1 MNVWFIP
8 QSLLTAAF
16 LRSMLLGVAVGVLY
30 DLTRAPRRA
39 FGIGQ
44 IGTTLLD
51 AIFVFCLL
59 LLVFAFFVVE
69 AYGVPRGWFACGI
82 VLGAVLYFR
91 SLSQLVLLLFVTILT
106 VFWKIWAFLAETG
119 RRIASLAAKPLR
131 RNGVFEKIRKK
142 SKFLFHFRTK

>member
-16 LRSMLLGVAVGVLY
+16 LRSVLLGVAVGVLY

-44 IGTTLLD
+44 AGTTLLD
-51 AIFVFCLL
+51 AGFVFCML
-59 LLVFAFFVVE
+59 LLVFCFFVVE

-82 VLGAVLYFR
+82 VLGALLYFR
-91 SLSQLVLLLFVTILT
+91 TLSQLMLLLLVAILT
-106 VFWKIWAFLAETG
+106 VLYKIVAVLEETG
-119 RRIASLAAKPLR
+119 QHVVCFAAKPFHR
-131 RNGVFEKIRKK
+131 IGAFEKLRKK